1 MGLQVQIKKDLTAAM
16 KARDE
21 EKKNALRVVMGEFG
35 RQDKKEL
42 SDDDVIKVLK
52 KLVKSE
58 KEVLEKKGEAGG
70 SAYIDIIENY
80 LPKMA
85 TDEEIREWIVGNV
98 DFSQFKNK
106 MQAMG
111 LVMKHFGST
120 ADGARVREIMQ
131 GL

>member
-1 MGLQVQIKKDLTAAM
+1 MGLQVRIKKDLMASM

-21 EKKNALRVVMGEFG
+21 DRKNTLRVVMGEFA
-35 RQDKKEL
+35 RMDKKEV
-42 SDDDVIKVLK
+42 SDDEVIKVLK

-58 KEVLEKKGEAGG
+58 REVLEKKGETGG
-70 SAYIDIIENY
+70 SAFISIIESY
-80 LPKMA
+80 LPRMA
-85 TDEEIREWIVGNV
+85 SDDEIKEWIGGNV
-98 DFSQFKNK
+98 DFSKFKNK

-111 LVMKHFGST
+111 QVMKHFGST

>member
-1 MGLQVQIKKDLTAAM
+1 MGLQEQIKKDLTAAM

-21 EKKNALRVVMGEFG
+21 DRKNTLRVVMGEFG
-35 RQDKKEL
+35 RLNKKEL

-58 KEVLEKKGEAGG
+58 KEVLEKKGETGDSPFIG
-70 SAYIDIIENY
+70 VIESY
-80 LPKMA
+80 LPTMA
-85 TDEEIREWIVGNV
+85 SDEEIREWIGRNV
-98 DFSQFKNK
+98 DFSKFKNK

-111 LVMKHFGST
+111 QVMKHFGSS

-131 GL
+131 SL